1 MNSEKQQQ
9 IKSQAMEI
17 ISKEGMGALTISNLS
32 RHIGVSDGA
41 IYRHFDSKLS
51 IIKEILNDLFFL
63 VSDQMVD
70 EVNRKVH
77 VKDKLKYV
85 IGKLYHIFEVQPA
98 YVSLLFSEEYFV
110 SNDELFY
117 TMHTIVNTMQLYL
130 KQIIEEGI
138 AHKELTKGVDS
149 TQMSLLIMGSM
160 RITVLNWRLKRY
172 SGNLYESGEKLLD
185 SILKLMKV

>member
-1 MNSEKQQQ
+1 
-9 IKSQAMEI
+9 MEI

-138 AHKELTKGVDS
+138 AHKELTKGMDS

-185 SILKLMKV
+185 SILKLMEA